1 MNKTLE
7 KQVPANGNSL
17 APHQGEMRLL
27 QLKSAV
33 YDTQRQIQYLSQ
45 VQLPELERQIDELTH
60 KLRTPSGNG
69 GASATS

>member
-17 APHQGEMRLL
+17 TPHPGEMRLL

-69 GASATS
+69 GAPATS